1 MQCQISLVQRLDD
14 TVVANGILG
23 RDFGNHVAAC
33 GVREIALYN
42 TVRVEECQKR
52 SSELLLPQKK
62 PIWQSE
68 LL

>member
-42 TVRVEECQKR
+42 TVRVDGGVPEKVFRAVAAPEEADMAV
-52 SSELLLPQKK
+52 
-62 PIWQSE
+62 
-68 LL
+68 

>member
-42 TVRVEECQKR
+42 SVCVAGRMPEKVFRAVAAPEEADMAV
-52 SSELLLPQKK
+52 
-62 PIWQSE
+62 
-68 LL
+68 

>member
-42 TVRVEECQKR
+42 TVRVAGRVPKKVFRAVAAPEEADMAV
-52 SSELLLPQKK
+52 
-62 PIWQSE
+62 
-68 LL
+68 

>member
-14 TVVANGILG
+14 TVVASGILG

-42 TVRVEECQKR
+42 SVRVAARAPEKVFRAVAAPEEADMAV
-52 SSELLLPQKK
+52 
-62 PIWQSE
+62 
-68 LL
+68 

>member
-42 TVRVEECQKR
+42 TVRVAGRVPEKVF
-52 SSELLLPQKK
+52 
-62 PIWQSE
+62 
-68 LL
+68 

>member
-42 TVRVEECQKR
+42 TVRVARRVPEKVFRAVAAPEEADMAV
-52 SSELLLPQKK
+52 
-62 PIWQSE
+62 
-68 LL
+68 